1 MKIVQLEYFC
11 AVARLHSITQAA
23 AELYVTQPAVS
34 SAIKELEKEFNVRLF
49 NRSKNHLTLTKEGE
63 LFYQKAQKLLA
74 EYKQTLNQ
82 LHDIGRTI
90 SAVKIGIPPLLSTIF
105 FPEMIND
112 FHREYPDIP
121 FELFEYGSIRAANL
135 VHEGILDAALV
146 NMHFYEI
153 D

>member
-1 MKIVQLEYFC
+1 M
-11 AVARLHSITQAA
+11 
-23 AELYVTQPAVS
+23 
-34 SAIKELEKEFNVRLF
+34 
-49 NRSKNHLTLTKEGE
+49 
-63 LFYQKAQKLLA
+63 
-74 EYKQTLNQ
+74 
-82 LHDIGRTI
+82 
-90 SAVKIGIPPLLSTIF
+90 STIF

-153 D
+153 DKLNSIQIMQDKIVFVYQKITPLPKRKR